1 MVWGRSHARAVEG
14 TFSHDEVARNRR
26 GAGAGEAKTGS
37 HVTWESVSWKDG
49 SKYEGLVKDGR
60 CHVRGV
66 LRYANGDRY
75 EGEYKDNRMEG
86 LGVYVWKNGAVYR
99 GEWRKN
105 DMHGCGVKLIPKGNG
120 EIVPQEGEWLQDAY
134 VGDVMACSKYASRKK
149 AMEADAAALEA
160 RKLKPRDVG
169 GEKSGGKKFFGL
181 F

>member
-14 TFSHDEVARNRR
+14 AFSHDEVARNRR

-37 HVTWESVSWKDG
+37 HVTWESVSWVSHLPHPQGDSAGGSQAEREANASGPDTLSRRTDALSSTRKRRHTHRPLPRLSQKDG

-86 LGVYVWKNGAVYR
+86 LGVYVWKNGA
-99 GEWRKN
+99 
-105 DMHGCGVKLIPKGNG
+105 
-120 EIVPQEGEWLQDAY
+120 
-134 VGDVMACSKYASRKK
+134 
-149 AMEADAAALEA
+149 
-160 RKLKPRDVG
+160 
-169 GEKSGGKKFFGL
+169 
-181 F
+181 